1 MEANGPR
8 WHALRDGLVHFPSNS
23 PSILVSLICLLM
35 SPDPNDRPSA
45 QLCLQN
51 FTELKTPLEIE
62 LEKQKL
68 KASKLEYE
76 LQQLLQ
82 AKHSTE

>member
-1 MEANGPR
+1 
-8 WHALRDGLVHFPSNS
+8 
-23 PSILVSLICLLM
+23 M

-68 KASKLEYE
+68 KALQLEHE
-76 LQQLLQ
+76 LQLLLQ
-82 AKHSTE
+82 AKQSLHH